1 MNEQTNSLNPEI
13 LVRAILKDATGYME
27 TIGPEDLPCN
37 EQHEHCLAIISRA
50 FDAEELCSQALE
62 LLRRWE
68 AAVKDDTQVDTD
80 GLTVDLKEPLS
91 PNSVTLEF
99 FKAALTLEDAD
110 ERMALYNMADY
121 IGEAV
126 ELLHGAR
133 PQLRR

>member
-1 MNEQTNSLNPEI
+1 MDEQTNNLNPEI

-50 FDAEELCSQALE
+50 FDAKELCSQALE

-68 AAVKDDTQVDTD
+68 AAVKDDTQVK
-80 GLTVDLKEPLS
+80 GLTVDLDEPLS

-99 FKAALTLEDAD
+99 FKAALILEDAD

-121 IGEAV
+121 IGETV
-126 ELLHGAR
+126 ELLHQAKTR
-133 PQLRR
+133 LRR

>member
-1 MNEQTNSLNPEI
+1 MSKLKNNLNLEI
-13 LVRAILKDATGYME
+13 LVRAILKDAIGYME
-27 TIGPEDLPCN
+27 TIGPEDIPCN

-50 FDAEELCSQALE
+50 FAAEELCSQALE
-62 LLRRWE
+62 MLRRWE

-91 PNSVTLEF
+91 PNAVTLEF
-99 FKAALTLEDAD
+99 FKAALALEDAG